1 MKKIVIISTVP
12 ISLAFLIRGL
22 PKYLSKFYDVKLV
35 SSSSPINSEISEF
48 EGVKIKAIEMTRKI
62 TPMQDL
68 KALYKLYKY
77 ISYENPNIVYTF
89 TPKAG
94 FLGMAASFLARV
106 PVRIQNIVGLAV
118 DGS

>member
-35 SSSSPINSEISEF
+35 SSSSPINYEISEF
-48 EGVKIKAIEMTRKI
+48 EGVKIKAIEMTRKV

-68 KALYKLYKY
+68 KRFINFISISLMKILTLCIHLLQKL
-77 ISYENPNIVYTF
+77 
-89 TPKAG
+89 G
-94 FLGMAASFLARV
+94 F
-106 PVRIQNIVGLAV
+106 
-118 DGS
+118 

>member
-68 KALYKLYKY
+68 KALYKL
-77 ISYENPNIVYTF
+77 
-89 TPKAG
+89 
-94 FLGMAASFLARV
+94 L
-106 PVRIQNIVGLAV
+106 
-118 DGS
+118 